1 MKKEVEAKS
10 IRNVLA
16 RFHRISFTMLKVSY
30 FPMAKKAKFWIS
42 GKIIDGIC
50 TFWQTKNDTFG
61 GKILCR
67 LLITLPVSAGNNA
80 ARLQAIQT
88 GVIHSLVTEN
98 LPTIMS
104 MKFFVILQYMRKN
117 YIN

>member
-50 TFWQTKNDTFG
+50 TF
-61 GKILCR
+61 
-67 LLITLPVSAGNNA
+67 
-80 ARLQAIQT
+80 
-88 GVIHSLVTEN
+88 
-98 LPTIMS
+98 
-104 MKFFVILQYMRKN
+104 
-117 YIN
+117 